1 LAITVDVT
9 EEGSLGIVEPG
20 GGKDPGRSRM
30 RFFRRRVFIVN
41 RDLQISLLS
50 NSFLYVLLFVAV
62 IGVVFFVPLLAEL
75 TEIESA
81 SERTVQVGNEIRYLY
96 TYFWPAVI
104 LAMILIF
111 FHSIRASHKVA
122 GPLYRFKLVLE
133 ALKKGE
139 ISSPISIRK
148 GDYLH
153 PEADLIN
160 EVLESLRRNLEGLQ
174 EAQVELDQ
182 ALAEYKEELGQNPSA
197 EEKERVRDLTER
209 ADQLADRLRYFKLAA

>member
-1 LAITVDVT
+1 
-9 EEGSLGIVEPG
+9 
-20 GGKDPGRSRM
+20 M
-30 RFFRRRVFIVN
+30 RFLRRRKYIVN
-41 RDLQISLLS
+41 RDLQVSLMR

-62 IGVVFFVPLLAEL
+62 IGVVFFVPLLEEL
-75 TEIESA
+75 KETESA
-81 SERTVQVGNEIRYLY
+81 VERTVQVGNQIRYLY

-104 LAMILIF
+104 LAMVLIF
-111 FHSIRASHKVA
+111 LHSVRASHKVA

-160 EVLESLRRNLEGLQ
+160 QVLESLRQHLEGLRQ
-174 EAQVELDQ
+174 SQVELSQ
-182 ALAEYKEELGQNPSA
+182 ALSEYRRELGQNPSA
-197 EEKERVRDLTER
+197 EEEERVRDLTEK

>member
-1 LAITVDVT
+1 
-9 EEGSLGIVEPG
+9 
-20 GGKDPGRSRM
+20 M
-30 RFFRRRVFIVN
+30 RFLRRRKYIVN
-41 RDLQISLLS
+41 RDLQVSLLR

-75 TEIESA
+75 TETGSA
-81 SERTVQVGNEIRYLY
+81 GERTVQVGNQIRYLY

-111 FHSIRASHKVA
+111 LHSVRASHKVA

-133 ALKKGE
+133 ALKEGE
-139 ISSPISIRK
+139 VSSPISIRK

-153 PEADLIN
+153 SEADLIN
-160 EVLESLRRNLEGLQ
+160 QVLESLRQNLEGLQ
-174 EAQVELDQ
+174 QSQEQLNQ
-182 ALAEYKEELGQNPSA
+182 ALSEYRRELGQNLSA
-197 EEKERVRDLTER
+197 EEEERVRALAQK